1 MAVNIE
7 LSGIQPFDSTGD
19 STSVSPRWK
28 RWRKSFQFFG
38 IEEAKQKKALL
49 LHCAG
54 VDVQEIFEA
63 LDNSEAGVSSKVRKT
78 DDEYEIALKILD
90 EYFSPKA
97 NVPYERHVF
106 RQMKQEDGETV
117 DQFVV
122 KLKNQAKN
130 CSFGDSF
137 AEQIRDQVID
147 KCRSSRLRKRLLEK
161 SGELNLGDVQQIARA
176 MEAIDIQAKKM
187 ELPSS
192 TSEKVNQIQKKQR
205 YAYGYGSKDGSS
217 RKPNLCFR
225 CGREGHYARDKC
237 CPAKSATCR
246 KCQNIGHFAAVCK
259 SKVNTQTGMKGGSL
273 KGRSSGKVSKG
284 INSVD
289 YDDEYAFTV
298 CANEKSNSMGLID
311 INVGGVNI
319 RNFMI
324 DSGSSCNI
332 LDEDTLEF
340 LKNNGVK
347 FKSQKSAGN
356 VYAYGSTTPLKTL
369 GKFQTNIVY
378 CKTVTE
384 AEFIVLDGTGRPLL
398 GCSSANS

>member
-7 LSGIQPFDSTGD
+7 LSGIQPFDSTGA

-28 RWRKSFQFFG
+28 RWRKSFQFFVEAKG

-63 LDNSEAGVSSKVRKT
+63 LDNSEAGVSSKASKT

-147 KCRSSRLRKRLLEK
+147 KCRPSRLRKRLLEK

-205 YAYGYGSKDGSS
+205 YAYGSKDGPS

-246 KCQNIGHFAAVCK
+246 KCQNGWSF
-259 SKVNTQTGMKGGSL
+259 
-273 KGRSSGKVSKG
+273 
-284 INSVD
+284 
-289 YDDEYAFTV
+289 
-298 CANEKSNSMGLID
+298 
-311 INVGGVNI
+311 
-319 RNFMI
+319 
-324 DSGSSCNI
+324 
-332 LDEDTLEF
+332 
-340 LKNNGVK
+340 
-347 FKSQKSAGN
+347 
-356 VYAYGSTTPLKTL
+356 
-369 GKFQTNIVY
+369 
-378 CKTVTE
+378 
-384 AEFIVLDGTGRPLL
+384 
-398 GCSSANS
+398 CSSVQVEGEYTDRCERRKPKR